1 MKTAQEKL
9 QKSGSAGKTLPVVI
23 ERGEDGYYIVECPA
37 LDGAF
42 TQGKTLDEA
51 MYNIREVIDLIL
63 EEPDAQEL
71 LEGYNPKEL
80 SLHTITL

>member
-1 MKTAQEKL
+1 MKTTQEKTTER
-9 QKSGSAGKTLPVVI
+9 STVGKVLPVVI

-51 MYNIREVIDLIL
+51 MHNIREVIELIL
-63 EEPDAQEL
+63 EEPEAQEL
-71 LEGYNPKEL
+71 LQGYNPKEL